1 MRQTDMSHFS
11 HIYLRFLTSYSCN
24 YSCSFCHNEG
34 IQCTSKEDLP
44 RELYRKILLAM
55 NRLGL
60 HKIKFVGG
68 EPLLSPSLEGY
79 ISDSLQILPQS
90 QVGITSNGYFTE
102 KMVRILEQFPHLAI
116 AISLPSID
124 AQRYYRTTGSD
135 SLTNVLS
142 TIEQVSAMGGDLTIN
157 TVVDSENHFSE
168 LPSFLDYCF
177 TKAARVKLII
187 PCNTP
192 TMSCAFDSLM
202 LQSKLLSFLAERGWM
217 PKETRQNQIRIN
229 YADGMELNVTVPY
242 CPQLCK
248 DLHSS
253 IQTIRLTPDGII
265 KACLLDNSKNI
276 KLADSISEDEIFDIL
291 YKIVSNPLPCNFDT

>member
-1 MRQTDMSHFS
+1 MNYFS
-11 HIYLRFLTSYSCN
+11 HIYLRFLTSYACN

-34 IQCTSKEDLP
+34 IRCTSRENLP
-44 RELYRKILLAM
+44 RELYRKILSAM
-55 NRLGL
+55 ARLGL

-79 ISDSLQILPQS
+79 ISDSLQVLPQS
-90 QVGITSNGYFTE
+90 QIGITSNGFFTE
-102 KMVRILEQFPHLAI
+102 KITKILERFPYLSI
-116 AISLPSID
+116 TISLPSIN
-124 AQRYYRTTGSD
+124 ARRYCKTTGSD

-142 TIEQVSAMGGDLTIN
+142 TVEQISSMGRKLTIN
-157 TVVDSENHFSE
+157 TVVDSEAHFLE
-168 LPSFLDYCF
+168 LPYFLEYCF
-177 TKAARVKLII
+177 TKAVRVKLII

-192 TMSCAFDSLM
+192 TMNCTFDSLA
-202 LQSKLLSFLAERGWM
+202 LQEKLLSFLAGQGWT
-217 PKETRQNQIRIN
+217 PKEKQQNQIKIN

-248 DLHSS
+248 GLHNS

-276 KLADSISEDEIFDIL
+276 KLVSDTSEDEIFDIL
-291 YKIVSNPLPCNFDT
+291 YKIVSNPLPCDLDK

>member
-1 MRQTDMSHFS
+1 MNHFS
-11 HIYLRFLTSYSCN
+11 HIYLRFLTSYVCN

-34 IQCTSKEDLP
+34 IRCTSKEDLP
-44 RELYRKILLAM
+44 LELYRKILSAM
-55 NRLGL
+55 NRIGL

-68 EPLLSPSLEGY
+68 EPLLSPSLEEY
-79 ISDSLQILPQS
+79 ISDSLQVLPQS
-90 QVGITSNGYFTE
+90 QIGITSNGFFTE
-102 KMVRILEQFPHLAI
+102 NIIKVLERFPHLSI
-116 AISLPSID
+116 TISLPSIN
-124 AQRYYRTTGSD
+124 AQRYYKTTGSD

-142 TIEQVSAMGGDLTIN
+142 TVEQISSMGGNLTIN
-157 TVVDSENHFSE
+157 TVVDSEEHFLE
-168 LPSFLDYCF
+168 LPSFLEYCF
-177 TKAARVKLII
+177 TKAVRVKLII

-192 TMSCAFDSLM
+192 TMNCAFDSLT
-202 LQSKLLSFLAERGWM
+202 LQTKLLSFLAERGWTAE
-217 PKETRQNQIRIN
+217 ETQQNQIKIN

-276 KLADSISEDEIFDIL
+276 KLASNISEDEIFDIL
-291 YKIVSNPLPCNFDT
+291 YKIVSNPLPCDFDK